1 MKIVLFDH
9 YAGSPDMGMEFRPYY
24 MAREWIKA
32 GHEVR
37 IVAGDFSHLR
47 IKNVVIGRDFT
58 DTEIDGITYTWIK
71 TGEYGG
77 NGLRRALTMFRYT
90 GKLWLHAGRLAK
102 SWQPD
107 VVIAS
112 STYPLETYA
121 AQRLARKSGAALI
134 HEVHDMWPS
143 TLYEIGGMSRHNPF
157 VVLMQMAE
165 NSAYKHSDAV
175 VSLLPCAEEYMKKHG
190 LADGKFVHIP
200 NGITEDE
207 WTLAEPLSEEHK
219 SAIQKLRDDGKFIV
233 GYFGGHALSN
243 ALDTLLD
250 AAKLMKGDD
259 VAFVLVG
266 KGVEKARLM
275 KRSEDERIKNV
286 VFLPE
291 IPKKQ
296 IPALTRMF
304 DCIYMGALDSPLY
317 RFGVCMNKMYDSMMS
332 GRPVVCAL
340 TAPMLPI
347 AEHKCGIVVPSGDTE
362 GIVAAVEK
370 LRLTDPAERD
380 AIGKNGR
387 DAVLANYTYPVLAA
401 RFEELF
407 HRLRG
412 SRG

>member
-9 YAGSPDMGMEFRPYY
+9 YAGSTEMGMEFRPYY

-47 IKNVVIGRDFT
+47 IKNVEVERDFT

-71 TGEYGG
+71 TGEYDG

-90 GKLWLHAGRLAK
+90 RKLWMHAGKLAK
-102 SWQPD
+102 AWQPD

-121 AQRLARKSGAALI
+121 AQRLAKKSRALLI

-143 TLYEIGGMSRHNPF
+143 TLYEIGGMSKHNPF
-157 VVLMQMAE
+157 VVLMQLAE
-165 NSAYKHSDAV
+165 NSAYKHSDIV

-200 NGITEDE
+200 NGID
-207 WTLAEPLSEEHK
+207 LAEWDETEPLAKEHMK
-219 SAIQKLRDDGKFIV
+219 FLSDLRHAGKFTV

-243 ALDTLLD
+243 ALDVLLD
-250 AAKLMKGDD
+250 SAKLEDD
-259 VAFVLVG
+259 PDVVFVLVG
-266 KGVEKARLM
+266 KGAEKERLM
-275 KRSEDERIKNV
+275 RRKNDEKIDNLF
-286 VFLPE
+286 FLPE
-291 IPKKQ
+291 VSKRQ
-296 IPALTRMF
+296 IPALTSMF
-304 DCIYMGALDSPLY
+304 DCIYIGALASPLY

-347 AEHKCGIVVPSGDTE
+347 SEHKCGIVVGSGDTD

-370 LRLTDPAERD
+370 LRLMDPSERD

-387 DAVLANYTYPVLAA
+387 DAVLENYTYPVLAA

-407 HRLRG
+407 HRTRG
-412 SRG
+412 

>member
-9 YAGSPDMGMEFRPYY
+9 YAGSTEMGMEFRPYY

-47 IKNVVIGRDFT
+47 IKNVEIERDFT

-71 TGEYGG
+71 TGEYDG

-90 GKLWLHAGRLAK
+90 RKLWLHAGKLAK
-102 SWQPD
+102 AWQPD

-121 AQRLARKSGAALI
+121 AQRLAKKSRALLI

-143 TLYEIGGMSRHNPF
+143 TLYEIGGMSKHNPF
-157 VVLMQMAE
+157 VVLMQLAE
-165 NSAYKHSDAV
+165 NSAYKHSDIV

-200 NGITEDE
+200 NGIVVEEWED
-207 WTLAEPLSEEHK
+207 TEPLSAEH
-219 SAIQKLRDDGKFIV
+219 ADTINRLHGEGKFVV
-233 GYFGGHALSN
+233 GYFGSHAIAYS
-243 ALDTLLD
+243 LDTLLD
-250 AAKLMKGDD
+250 AAKKEAENN
-259 VAFVLVG
+259 VVFVLVG
-266 KGVEKARLM
+266 KGVEKARLE
-275 KRSEDERIKNV
+275 KRREDEGIENV
-286 VFLPE
+286 VFLPA

-296 IPALTRMF
+296 IPALTQMF
-304 DCIYMGALDSPLY
+304 DCTYMGALDSPLF

-347 AEHKCGIVVPSGDTE
+347 SEHKCGIVVGSGDTD

-370 LRLTDPAERD
+370 LRLMDPSERD

-387 DAVLANYTYPVLAA
+387 DAVLENYTYPVLAA

-407 HRLRG
+407 HRPRG
-412 SRG
+412 